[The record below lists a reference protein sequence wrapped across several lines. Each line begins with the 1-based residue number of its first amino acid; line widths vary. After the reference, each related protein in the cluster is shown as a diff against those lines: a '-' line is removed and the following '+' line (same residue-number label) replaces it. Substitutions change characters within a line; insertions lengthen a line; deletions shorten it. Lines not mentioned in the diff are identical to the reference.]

1 MDTTPSTPSTPGGAY
16 GLVERAHLRQ
26 WAMRAV
32 VPLAALSTNGAGLLD
47 VAWLP
52 TSRSAP
58 HAAEH
63 ALRWTGLAL
72 VVVSAAL
79 RVAAK
84 GVLVRKTT
92 LTTGGVYGVVR
103 HPFYLANIIGA
114 LGTFLVAGPLGTV
127 VGAAWVVVAAPL
139 YLITIAGEETALS
152 RIFADEFAAY
162 SAHVRA
168 LVPGRPPPGRPATR
182 VTWAN
187 LKAEREPPRL
197 LRFLAGAVLV
207 FGLTTTGPVAT
218 TALAA
223 AALAFGISHALR

>member
-1 MDTTPSTPSTPGGAY
+1 MDTPPSTPDGAY
-16 GLVERAHLRQ
+16 GVVERLHLRQ
-26 WAMRAV
+26 WALRSVA
-32 VPLAALSTNGAGLLD
+32 PLAALATNGAGLVD

-52 TSRSAP
+52 PSRLLP
-58 HAAEH
+58 PAAE
-63 ALRWTGLAL
+63 AAIRGTGPLL

-103 HPFYLANIIGA
+103 HPFYLANLAGA
-114 LGTFLVAGPLGTV
+114 LGTFLVAGSLGAA
-127 VGAAWVVVAAPL
+127 VGAAWIVVAAPI
-139 YLITIAGEETALS
+139 YAATIAGEERALA
-152 RIFADEFAAY
+152 RLYPAEFAAY

-168 LVPGRPPPGRPATR
+168 LVPGRPPSPRPAAR

-187 LKAEREPPRL
+187 LSAEGEPPRL

-207 FGLTTTGPVAT
+207 FGLTLTGPAAT
-218 TALAA
+218 AALAVAA
-223 AALAFGISHALR
+223 AAFAVSHALR